1 MGKDMLW
8 NCRPLWLRYTLYI
21 YTYTHTPWGLNC
33 AHVQQVRCSCAHCL
47 IPYLALSAGLYWCLG
62 LIVSVHLRQGCHASV
77 FSSAT
82 SPHWTGEERER
93 DSCFFFVFFTCS
105 TSAAASVRSGTF
117 SNVVVPVRLMKRMPI
132 RFVRCSR
139 WMQCTPFEFSFG
151 RVLKC

>member
-1 MGKDMLW
+1 MELSSS
-8 NCRPLWLRYTLYI
+8 LATLYI
-21 YTYTHTPWGLNC
+21 IYIYTHTHTPWRLNC
-33 AHVQQVRCSCAHCL
+33 APVQQVRCSCAHWL

-93 DSCFFFVFFTCS
+93 DSCFFWVFFFTCS

-117 SNVVVPVRLMKRMPI
+117 SNVVALVRLMKSMPI
-132 RFVRCSR
+132 RFVRCSL
-139 WMQCTPFEFSFG
+139 WMQCTPFEFSFS